1 MLVWRTVKM
10 DKKNLTVEQ
19 AGELIEQYV
28 SKLESEALPLKE
40 SMELYTKIC
49 ELIEF
54 SMTELNG
61 YQGKITEVNERLAQL
76 GAENWKDAAE
86 LEGADFY
93 EE

>member
-1 MLVWRTVKM
+1 M

-19 AGELIEQYV
+19 ASELIEQYV
-28 SKLESEALPLKE
+28 ARLENEPLPIKE

-61 YQGKITEVNERLAQL
+61 YQGKITDINERLAQL

>member
-1 MLVWRTVKM
+1 M

-19 AGELIEQYV
+19 ASELIEQYV
-28 SKLESEALPLKE
+28 ARLENEALPIKE

-61 YQGKITEVNERLAQL
+61 YHGKITEINERLAQL
-76 GAENWKDAAE
+76 GAENWQDAAE

>member
-1 MLVWRTVKM
+1 M

-19 AGELIEQYV
+19 ANELIEQYV
-28 SKLESEALPLKE
+28 SKLESEELPLKE

>member
-1 MLVWRTVKM
+1 M

-19 AGELIEQYV
+19 ANELIEQYV

-76 GAENWKDAAE
+76 GAENWKDAAA

>member
-1 MLVWRTVKM
+1 M
-10 DKKNLTVEQ
+10 DKTNLSVEQ

-28 SKLESEALPLKE
+28 TRLENETLPIKE

-76 GAENWKDAAE
+76 GAENWQDAAE
-86 LEGADFY
+86 LEGANFY

>member
-1 MLVWRTVKM
+1 M

-49 ELIEF
+49 ELI
-54 SMTELNG
+54 
-61 YQGKITEVNERLAQL
+61 
-76 GAENWKDAAE
+76 
-86 LEGADFY
+86 
-93 EE
+93 